1 MRYLAIDLGGK
12 RTGLAM
18 GSDAVSIVSPL
29 DVVRG
34 SDDASRLL
42 GIEKAIH
49 EHGPDALVL
58 GLPLNMDDSEGPAAV
73 KTRVFAELLRK
84 RFKLEVHMVD
94 ERLSSFEAD
103 EALAGRTWA
112 ERRKTAGQDAI
123 AAKLILERFLA
134 EQQTGAGD
142 RD

>member
-12 RTGLAM
+12 RTGLAV

-29 DVVRG
+29 DVVQGR
-34 SDDASRLL
+34 DDAARLV
-42 GIEKAIH
+42 GIAKAIDA
-49 EHGPDALVL
+49 HGPDALVI
-58 GLPLNMDDSEGPAAV
+58 GLPLNMDDSEGPAAAKV
-73 KTRVFAELLRK
+73 RAFAGMLEQ
-84 RFKLEVHMVD
+84 RFQLPVHFVD

-103 EALAGRTWA
+103 EALAGRTRA

-134 EQQTGAGD
+134 SG
-142 RD
+142 R